1 MALFFNNKK
10 FNEYK
15 FMVEEEFEKLV
26 SDNSKIFFGDKTIY
40 IDAKKKIETKAL
52 GGSIPDGFLFD
63 FSDSDNPEFYLIEV
77 ELASHDFYKHI
88 FPQITKFFA
97 FFKNNKSQ
105 KDLIE
110 KIYSI
115 ASTDDSIKKEFRK
128 FLGEK
133 EIFKFINDTIEG
145 SQNILL
151 IIDGD
156 KSELPEIVDTY
167 TDTWG
172 KIVKTIKINIF
183 KNNNDLIFSMTPDFL
198 RAYYESVARF
208 CENEIR
214 PILNWIIGLII
225 KERRGDIYKALQGN
239 IDNLDWEI
247 EFNPLWIEDT
257 KEKADRELREAQR
270 DQIYVTTQVLS
281 PSEVRMMRFKDLEEF
296 DSWQASPVDFST
308 AEVQE
313 AEKEESE

>member
-1 MALFFNNKK
+1 
-10 FNEYK
+10 
-15 FMVEEEFEKLV
+15 MVEEEFEKLV